1 MTAVFW
7 GLALLLTSGA
17 VLLLLLPLL
26 RSIPATAASDMA
38 NARLAVFDQ
47 QLRDLEADLANGLL
61 DATQFERA
69 RADLQRG
76 LLEDTQ
82 DQDPPETTQAGPRS
96 SRLTAALLALGV
108 PALALATYLQ
118 VGSGVDGLQPAQ
130 QAQATA
136 GSPEHDMD
144 RMLED
149 LKTRLLGQPDPQGWA
164 LLARSQASLGR
175 VEQALESYGRAVE
188 LGGGRDPALL
198 AQYADLLASATGSLQ
213 GRPLEL
219 VQQALTLDPDHPHSL
234 WLAGTAAYR
243 NQDYP
248 AARRHWERLLAALP
262 PDSEGAHTI
271 EDNLRE
277 LDRLQGEG
285 KEGQGVVPALP

>member
-26 RSIPATAASDMA
+26 RSTSAAAASDMA

-82 DQDPPETTQAGPRS
+82 DQDPPETTQARPRS

-118 VGSGVDGLQPAQ
+118 VGTGVDGLQPAQ
-130 QAQATA
+130 QAPAMA
-136 GSPEHDMD
+136 ASSEHDID

-149 LKTRLLGQPDPQGWA
+149 LRTRLLRQPDPHGWA
-164 LLARSQASLGR
+164 LLGRSQASLGR
-175 VEQALESYGRAVE
+175 VEQALESYARAVE
-188 LGGGRDPALL
+188 LGGGLDPALL

-213 GRPLEL
+213 GRPLQL
-219 VQQALTLDPDHPHSL
+219 VQQALTLNPDHPHSL

-243 NQDYP
+243 DQDYP
-248 AARRHWERLLAALP
+248 AARQYWQRLRDILP
-262 PDSEGAHTI
+262 ADSEGVPVI
-271 EDNLRE
+271 EEQLRALE
-277 LDRLQGEG
+277 PLLGEDG
-285 KEGQGVVPALP
+285 